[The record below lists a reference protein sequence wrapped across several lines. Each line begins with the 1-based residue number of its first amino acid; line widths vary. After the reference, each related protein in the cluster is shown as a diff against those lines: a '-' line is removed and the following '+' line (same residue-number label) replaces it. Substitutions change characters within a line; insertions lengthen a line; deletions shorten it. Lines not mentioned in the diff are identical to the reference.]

1 MKFINFLYILFLI
14 IWNSSLALT
23 SNSKLK
29 VIAVVEITR
38 HGARSPLV
46 DFRERKD
53 LYFGSK
59 KAQLTINGLRQQIL
73 LGRWIRRRYIEGDE
87 YKLYDTDIN
96 KLDPREINIISSGV
110 QRTIFSAGAFI
121 QGMFPE
127 AIIKPNFIGHP
138 KFKMDDIPPIYN
150 YHSDKKDGKMIKL
163 NVIEE
168 NDNLFN
174 VRFCKRKGSKL
185 TIKDEMVNKD
195 LFDIT
200 EKEYKLAIDDIVEN
214 YNTFFKSK
222 LYLNQLKNLKYT
234 AQTLKILNAFVN
246 PVLYHQNLK
255 LNLHK
260 ETFQTLKKGMLN
272 RFYKNKFEDSVNKKL
287 LSSRMFHMILNLFR
301 RRIQGKA
308 LEKMLIFVSHDHNI
322 INFISNLFS
331 SSFLK
336 KKIYSSLDNKDDLE
350 FLLPP
355 LASSLLIELI
365 AVEGEKDY
373 FIRLLYN
380 GVELKSQF
388 GMDVEYYPNLG
399 LLSYNDFRKLML
411 SQIDFSFKTLDC
423 RQNKMK

>member
-1 MKFINFLYILFLI
+1 
-14 IWNSSLALT
+14 
-23 SNSKLK
+23 
-29 VIAVVEITR
+29 
-38 HGARSPLV
+38 
-46 DFRERKD
+46 
-53 LYFGSK
+53 
-59 KAQLTINGLRQQIL
+59 
-73 LGRWIRRRYIEGDE
+73 
-87 YKLYDTDIN
+87 
-96 KLDPREINIISSGV
+96 
-110 QRTIFSAGAFI
+110 
-121 QGMFPE
+121 
-127 AIIKPNFIGHP
+127 
-138 KFKMDDIPPIYN
+138 
-150 YHSDKKDGKMIKL
+150 
-163 NVIEE
+163 
-168 NDNLFN
+168 
-174 VRFCKRKGSKL
+174 
-185 TIKDEMVNKD
+185 MVNKD